1 MSVSTSSKT
10 LHSSTADAAS
20 FATDPIDLRTADQA
34 SFQVDI
40 DAATASFTAALQ
52 HSVDGTTWANVA
64 TPTAVTADATL
75 MFTLSD
81 VPARYYRMNFTRTS
95 GTLDATVVKVFAKS
109 RR

>member
-10 LHSSTADAAS
+10 LHSSTADAAT

-40 DAATASFTAALQ
+40 TAATASFTAALQ

-64 TPTAVTADATL
+64 SPTAVTGNTTL
-75 MFTLSD
+75 MFTVAD
-81 VPARYYRMNFTRTS
+81 VAARHYRMNFARTS
-95 GTLDATVVKVFAKS
+95 GTLDTTVVKVFAKS